1 MLSSLITLLL
11 FILILG
17 LIILIHEFGHFI
29 FAKKAGI
36 YVYEFS
42 LGFGPKLF
50 SFRRKNDETEYMIR
64 LIPLGGYVAL
74 AGESYEE
81 DEEKTKK
88 DEETDK
94 KEEKKKKGKKEEVK
108 EEIKVPEDQKLYNKS
123 FIRQFSV
130 MVAGV
135 FNNFLLGL
143 LLLFIIG
150 LAYGSSFST
159 NELTGLK
166 EGYPLYDIGA
176 RDGDKITK
184 INGKDIS
191 DFDDVLTQIAIAG
204 EGKEITV
211 TYVSNGKENTNK
223 IKPTKVKEKDE
234 EKYFYGIATKT
245 IEETGPL
252 AALKY
257 AFYKFKSIFK
267 QLIII
272 IISLFT
278 GKLSINSLSGP
289 VGIYQVVGM
298 AQSSMYSLLYLTA
311 YLSINVGF
319 MNILPFPAF
328 DGGRAFLLI
337 IEKITRKKVPL
348 KVETIINNIGF
359 ILLMGLMVYIT
370 IKDVL
375 NLF

>member
-1 MLSSLITLLL
+1 MTLIIFL
-11 FILILG
+11 LILG
-17 LIILIHEFGHFI
+17 LIIFIHEFGHFI

-36 YVYEFS
+36 HVYEFS

-50 SFRRKNDETEYMIR
+50 SFHRKNDETEYMIK

-74 AGESYEE
+74 AGETDDE
-81 DEEKTKK
+81 DEDK
-88 DEETDK
+88 D
-94 KEEKKKKGKKEEVK
+94 
-108 EEIKVPEDQKLYNKS
+108 KVPEDKKLYNKS

-150 LAYGSSFST
+150 LCYGADFNT
-159 NELTGLK
+159 NELEGLK
-166 EGYPLYDIGA
+166 QDYPLYELGA
-176 RDGDKITK
+176 RDGDKIVS
-184 INGKDIS
+184 INGHETNDLDDIQ
-191 DFDDVLTQIAIAG
+191 TRIAIGGGKATLKITVLH
-204 EGKEITV
+204 EGKET
-211 TYVSNGKENTNK
+211 TY
-223 IKPTKVKEKDE
+223 KVKPAYDKESDS
-234 EKYFYGIATKT
+234 YYYGIATKT
-245 IEETGPL
+245 NRETGFL
-252 AALKY
+252 SAVKY
-257 AFYKFKSIFK
+257 AFVKFISIFK

-272 IISLFT
+272 IICLFT
-278 GKLSINSLSGP
+278 GQLGINSLSGP
-289 VGIYQVVGM
+289 VGIYQVVDI
-298 AQSSMYSLLYLTA
+298 AKSSMYSLLYLTA

-337 IEKITRKKVPL
+337 IEKITKKKVPL